1 MIFNLVKLIGI
12 DYFYL
17 IAFFKIIFYCGMV
30 FPLKVKTY
38 WDDGYF

>member
-1 MIFNLVKLIGI
+1 MIFNLAKLIGV

-17 IAFFKIIFYCGMV
+17 IVFFKIIFYCGV
-30 FPLKVKTY
+30 IFSLEIKTY